1 MAADK
6 SPELLWDGE
15 GNHKV
20 MPGKLSFHLLHQ
32 PLMGFVVLAVGTMP
46 VAT

>member
-6 SPELLWDGE
+6 SPELLGYGE
-15 GNHKV
+15 GDHKV
-20 MPGKLSFHLLHQ
+20 MSGKLSFHLLHQ